1 MAETGFEFGVTP
13 FYFLRHGETYESE
26 QGILQGQSE
35 TDLTAQGRRSAER
48 AAELLSDVPLGSIY
62 ASPLK
67 RTMMTASIIGMF
79 NGAPVFPLSGLMERH
94 WGQFEGQPK
103 DRRPPIANPRSAES
117 VEDFERRVLDALRSI
132 RGPSPVLVVAHS
144 GVFRVICGFAGLP
157 ADSAVSVATGQA
169 LWLEPP
175 RDGVKR
181 PWHIRA
187 V

>member
-35 TDLTAQGRRSAER
+35 TDLTVRGRRSAER
-48 AAELLSDVPLGSIY
+48 AAELMSNVPLGSIY
-62 ASPLK
+62 SSPLK

-79 NGAPVFPLSGLMERH
+79 NGAPVFHLPGLMERH
-94 WGQFEGQPK
+94 WGQFEGRPK
-103 DRRPPIANPRSAES
+103 DLRPPIVNPRSAES
-117 VEDFERRVLDALRSI
+117 IEDFEHRVLDAMRSI
-132 RGPSPVLVVAHS
+132 AGPSPVLVVAHS
-144 GVFRVICGFAGLP
+144 GVFRIICGFAGLP
-157 ADSAVSVATGQA
+157 ADSAVSVASGQA
-169 LWLEPP
+169 LWLKPP
-175 RDGVKR
+175 EDGTR